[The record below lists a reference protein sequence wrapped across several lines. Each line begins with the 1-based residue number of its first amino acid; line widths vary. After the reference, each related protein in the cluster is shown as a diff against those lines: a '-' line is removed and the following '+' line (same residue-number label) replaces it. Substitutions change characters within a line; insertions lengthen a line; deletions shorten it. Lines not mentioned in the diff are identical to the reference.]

1 MIKSIGLSLA
11 FLLAMVFS
19 GVAASAQK
27 GQSDPAAGGAA
38 AAKREQDYLST
49 LKRCE
54 SMTGA
59 AKSQCIY
66 AARKSYGQL

>member
-1 MIKSIGLSLA
+1 MIKTISLSLA
-11 FLLAMVFS
+11 FLVAIVFS

-27 GQSDPAAGGAA
+27 GQSDSAAGGAA
-38 AAKREQDYLST
+38 ASKREQDYLST

-59 AKSQCIY
+59 AKSQCID